1 VKIIVVGG
9 VAGGASAAARAR
21 RLDEN
26 ADIIIYERGEYISFA
41 NCGLPYHV
49 GKVIQERDALLLLT
63 PESFRNRVGVDVK
76 TFHEVIGIDR
86 KKKVV
91 KINDIKNGKTFE
103 DSYDKLI
110 LSPGSSPLRPPIPGS
125 DDSDVLVLW
134 TMNDMDRINALIES
148 GIKSAIVIGGGF
160 IGVEVAENLAHR
172 KIKTALVEMLPHIM
186 PQMDQEMTVPLHDE
200 MEQNGVKL
208 FLKNGVSKIERTGR
222 SHDGAHHTK
231 GFVVELQDST
241 KLEADMVIMAIGVRP
256 NNELAKECDLEIG
269 ESGGIKVN
277 KSLQTSDPDIYAVG
291 DAVEITNLVTGTPA
305 RIPLAGPA
313 NRQGRMAANNIFGA
327 KEEYKGTLGT
337 AICKIFDVGAAS
349 TGMSERMLK
358 KLDIKYNR
366 LYINPSSHASYY
378 PGAEVM
384 NIKVLFD
391 DDGKILGAQIV
402 GRDGIDKRIDILA
415 TAMRMGIK
423 IQDLEEL
430 ELAYAP
436 PFGSAKD
443 AVNFVGFVGN
453 NMLKG
458 DTKVVYPDDLPENYL
473 ILDVRSEDEYMCGSV
488 DNSINIP
495 LDQLRGRL
503 KEVPKD
509 KHIAVLCRTG
519 VRSYNAERILRSSG
533 YNVSNLA
540 GGYIAWL
547 LFHPEK
553 GSVLNENS
561 CWTTS
566 AMMVKENP
574 EMKDVLGADK
584 GADENVDVDVKL
596 NACGLQC
603 PGPIVAVKNKI
614 ADMKDGQVLKVTASD
629 SGFMKDL
636 PSWCSSTGNT
646 LISIGKSDEGVT
658 AIVKKGLAGGAGV
671 PAAVNAQKPAVIK
684 QTTIVL
690 FSNDLDKTM
699 AAFILATGFSS
710 LGHDVTI
717 FFTFWGL
724 NVLRKDRPPRV
735 KKDFLSK
742 MFGMMMP
749 CGAKKLALSK
759 MHMMGMG
766 TAMMK
771 HVMNSKN
778 VDSLPTLIKQ
788 AQEMDVKFVA
798 CEMAMNVMGISQE
811 EMLDGVDTAGV
822 ANFAALAE
830 QSGTTLFI

>member
-1 VKIIVVGG
+1 
-9 VAGGASAAARAR
+9 
-21 RLDEN
+21 
-26 ADIIIYERGEYISFA
+26 
-41 NCGLPYHV
+41 
-49 GKVIQERDALLLLT
+49 
-63 PESFRNRVGVDVK
+63 
-76 TFHEVIGIDR
+76 
-86 KKKVV
+86 
-91 KINDIKNGKTFE
+91 
-103 DSYDKLI
+103 
-110 LSPGSSPLRPPIPGS
+110 
-125 DDSDVLVLW
+125 
-134 TMNDMDRINALIES
+134 
-148 GIKSAIVIGGGF
+148 
-160 IGVEVAENLAHR
+160 
-172 KIKTALVEMLPHIM
+172 
-186 PQMDQEMTVPLHDE
+186 
-200 MEQNGVKL
+200 
-208 FLKNGVSKIERTGR
+208 
-222 SHDGAHHTK
+222 
-231 GFVVELQDST
+231 
-241 KLEADMVIMAIGVRP
+241 
-256 NNELAKECDLEIG
+256 
-269 ESGGIKVN
+269 
-277 KSLQTSDPDIYAVG
+277 
-291 DAVEITNLVTGTPA
+291 
-305 RIPLAGPA
+305 
-313 NRQGRMAANNIFGA
+313 
-327 KEEYKGTLGT
+327 
-337 AICKIFDVGAAS
+337 
-349 TGMSERMLK
+349 
-358 KLDIKYNR
+358 
-366 LYINPSSHASYY
+366 
-378 PGAEVM
+378 
-384 NIKVLFD
+384 
-391 DDGKILGAQIV
+391 
-402 GRDGIDKRIDILA
+402 
-415 TAMRMGIK
+415 
-423 IQDLEEL
+423 
-430 ELAYAP
+430 
-436 PFGSAKD
+436 
-443 AVNFVGFVGN
+443 
-453 NMLKG
+453 
-458 DTKVVYPDDLPENYL
+458 
-473 ILDVRSEDEYMCGSV
+473 
-488 DNSINIP
+488 
-495 LDQLRGRL
+495 
-503 KEVPKD
+503 
-509 KHIAVLCRTG
+509 
-519 VRSYNAERILRSSG
+519 
-533 YNVSNLA
+533 
-540 GGYIAWL
+540 
-547 LFHPEK
+547 
-553 GSVLNENS
+553 
-561 CWTTS
+561 
-566 AMMVKENP
+566 MMVKENP